1 MLRKEVELRKV
12 RRTETALALA
22 SGKFDQVIGS
32 VGNSVSTILNRPNIR
47 MLAKAVDPLALE
59 IFLAAQIQKLTEN
72 VNIDQRLNIQAHQ
85 IPIIAGQLIELYPV
99 ESLEDFVLC
108 FKRGAT
114 GFYGSIFRL
123 DAAVLNE
130 WMRAYLEEK
139 YSAVETE
146 KAKQK
151 MEADAGHAINYEAY
165 KERLA
170 KQAAEPPPLPSNV
183 KDNEYQRYKL
193 ERNRKIEFQKKLHR
207 ESSEFYAK
215 QGKTGFEVKV
225 FNDESGFEI
234 LAENETDALEIYKI
248 ATERK

>member
-1 MLRKEVELRKV
+1 
-12 RRTETALALA
+12 
-22 SGKFDQVIGS
+22 
-32 VGNSVSTILNRPNIR
+32 
-47 MLAKAVDPLALE
+47 
-59 IFLAAQIQKLTEN
+59 
-72 VNIDQRLNIQAHQ
+72 
-85 IPIIAGQLIELYPV
+85 
-99 ESLEDFVLC
+99 
-108 FKRGAT
+108 
-114 GFYGSIFRL
+114 
-123 DAAVLNE
+123 
-130 WMRAYLEEK
+130 
-139 YSAVETE
+139 
-146 KAKQK
+146 